1 MAVRRSPKG
10 RNRNDS
16 AAGASSSSDAAQS
29 TREDSA
35 VPGVGDGELV
45 LRIAARDEEALRLLV
60 EAMRVPIFTFARQ
73 IVLDDHLAEEVT
85 QDTFLVVWE
94 NAPGF
99 EVGRRVVPWVFAIA
113 RNLARTA
120 ARSAARRSKRLAA
133 AGRWA
138 DIADIEVGGVH
149 AGPCADPHAEVEG
162 ALLDVAVVGIF
173 FERIFRYLPV
183 TSANLC
189 AYQLAGLIRHDAD
202 RSDVRDLVAR
212 WKRICP
218 DILVALVAN
227 ENGQVVVA
235 SEAVLEGKDIP
246 TSCLENR
253 KALKLWISQ
262 VAPGAGLHS
271 DRVYHIGSAEARSAA
286 RGRSYRI
293 WVVCP
298 PVLCTSWVVGAI
310 MITHAP
316 NAEWGLWSLIWWLSV
331 PTWMYLD
338 RVVATGKADRSAVLW
353 ALAGLVGNGL
363 ALLVYLAALHR
374 RRCAIGKASDSSRR

>member
-1 MAVRRSPKG
+1 MSDRQPCKEGNARV
-10 RNRNDS
+10 S
-16 AAGASSSSDAAQS
+16 AAD
-29 TREDSA
+29 R
-35 VPGVGDGELV
+35 V
-45 LRIAARDEEALRLLV
+45 RDEGQARAQTGV
-60 EAMRVPIFTFARQ
+60 EGQGWDRTGSQ
-73 IVLDDHLAEEVT
+73 
-85 QDTFLVVWE
+85 
-94 NAPGF
+94 NAPPAPT
-99 EVGRRVVPWVFAIA
+99 RATTKASA
-113 RNLARTA
+113 RAR
-120 ARSAARRSKRLAA
+120 ARASARAR
-133 AGRWA
+133 AG
-138 DIADIEVGGVH
+138 
-149 AGPCADPHAEVEG
+149 AGAGAKANAKAKAKANANAKAKAKAEAKASAEVQSEPNDRWRRLTITKRWVAVAG
-162 ALLDVAVVGIF
+162 VLCFLNVAVVGIF

-271 DRVYHIGSAEARSAA
+271 DRIYHIGSAEARSAA
-286 RGRSYRI
+286 RGTSYRI

-298 PVLCTSWVVGAI
+298 PVLCTSWVAGAI

-338 RVVATGKADRSAVLW
+338 RVVATRKADRSAVLW
-353 ALAGLVGNGL
+353 ALAGLLGNGL
-363 ALLVYLAALHR
+363 ALLVYVAAFHP
-374 RRCAIGKASDSSRR
+374 RRCAIGKASDGSRR

>member
-1 MAVRRSPKG
+1 MSDRQPCKEGNARVSAAVRVQDEG
-10 RNRNDS
+10 Q
-16 AAGASSSSDAAQS
+16 AGAQTGVEGQGWDRTGSQNAPPAPTRATTKARARARARAGAKASAKANGNANAKAKAKAKASAEAQS
-29 TREDSA
+29 EPNDRWRRLTIAKRWVA
-35 VPGVGDGELV
+35 VAGVLC
-45 LRIAARDEEALRLLV
+45 
-60 EAMRVPIFTFARQ
+60 
-73 IVLDDHLAEEVT
+73 
-85 QDTFLVVWE
+85 FL
-94 NAPGF
+94 N
-99 EVGRRVVPWVFAIA
+99 
-113 RNLARTA
+113 
-120 ARSAARRSKRLAA
+120 
-133 AGRWA
+133 
-138 DIADIEVGGVH
+138 
-149 AGPCADPHAEVEG
+149 
-162 ALLDVAVVGIF
+162 VAVVGIF

-202 RSDVRDLVAR
+202 RSDVKDLVAT

-253 KALKLWISQ
+253 KALKLWLSQ

-271 DRVYHIGSAEARSAA
+271 DRIYHIGSAEARSAA
-286 RGRSYRI
+286 RGTSYRI

-298 PVLCTSWVVGAI
+298 PVLCTSWVAGAI

-338 RVVATGKADRSAVLW
+338 RVVATRKADRSAVLW

-363 ALLVYLAALHR
+363 ALLVYLAALHP
-374 RRCAIGKASDSSRR
+374 RRCAIGKGSDSSRR